1 MTSGDLAVRAD
12 KLGKWYGNVLG
23 LSDVTIEIG
32 PGITGLLGPNGA
44 GKSTFMK
51 LITGQLHPSI
61 GTVTIGGR
69 AVWNDA
75 EMFRRIGFCPEQDAF
90 YEDTT
95 GREFLT
101 GLLSL
106 YGFPADEVRERAQS
120 ALAFVELLD
129 DQDRLIRGYSRGMR
143 QRLKIAQAVAHEPA
157 ILILDEPL
165 NGLDPLSKRKVI
177 KLIKDYRTEG
187 RTVLVSS
194 HVLPEIEALT
204 KSIVL
209 IHHGKILAQ
218 GDVHYIRDLID
229 AHPHVVA
236 VKTSNARGLAGRIV
250 GEADVLSVRFDEKEG
265 TVLFE
270 TRNRDRFFDR
280 LTRLAA
286 DRGFDIE
293 EITSPDDNL
302 QSVFDY
308 LVGK

>member
-1 MTSGDLAVRAD
+1 MRAE

-23 LSDVTIEIG
+23 LSDISIEIG

-51 LITGQLHPSI
+51 LVTGQLRPSI
-61 GTVTIGGR
+61 GAVTIGGR
-69 AVWNDA
+69 PVWNNPDI
-75 EMFRRIGFCPEQDAF
+75 FRRVGFCPEQDAF
-90 YEDTT
+90 YEEMT
-95 GREFLT
+95 GREFLA
-101 GLLSL
+101 GLLGL
-106 YGFPADEVRERAQS
+106 FGFGPDEVRKRTEQ
-120 ALAFVELLD
+120 ALEFVELTEAA
-129 DQDRLIRGYSRGMR
+129 DRTIRGYSRGMR
-143 QRLKIAQAVAHEPA
+143 QRLKISQSLAHEPD

-177 KLIKDYRTEG
+177 RLIKEYRTEG

-209 IHHGKILAQ
+209 IHQGKILAE
-218 GDVHYIRDLID
+218 GDIHHIRGLID
-229 AHPHVVA
+229 THPHIVA
-236 VKTSNARGLAGRIV
+236 VRTSDPRGLAGRFI
-250 GEADVLSVRFDEKEG
+250 GEAEVRSVRFDETEG
-265 TVLFE
+265 TALFE
-270 TRNRDRFFDR
+270 TNNRDRFFER
-280 LTRLAA
+280 LTRLASSPE
-286 DRGFDIE
+286 FDVE

>member
-1 MTSGDLAVRAD
+1 MTSGGLAVRAD

-23 LSDVTIEIG
+23 LSDVSIEIG

-51 LITGQLHPSI
+51 LITGQLRPSI
-61 GTVTIGGR
+61 GTVTIGNQP
-69 AVWNDA
+69 VWNNP
-75 EMFRRIGFCPEQDAF
+75 EIFRRIGFCPEQDAF

-95 GREFLT
+95 GREFLA
-101 GLLSL
+101 GLLGLSG
-106 YGFPADEVRERAQS
+106 YSPAEVRERAAR
-120 ALAFVELLD
+120 ALAFVELTD
-129 DQDRLIRGYSRGMR
+129 AADRLIHGYSRGMR
-143 QRLKIAQAVAHEPA
+143 QRLKFAQAVAHEPE

-165 NGLDPLSKRKVI
+165 SGLDPLSKRKVI
-177 KLIKDYRTEG
+177 RLIKDYRTEG

-204 KSIVL
+204 QSIVL
-209 IHHGKILAQ
+209 IHQGKILAE
-218 GDVHYIRDLID
+218 GDIHYIRDLID
-229 AHPHVVA
+229 AHPHIVA
-236 VKTSNARGLAGRIV
+236 VRTGDGRLLAGKFV
-250 GEADVLSVRFDEKEG
+250 GEANVMSVRFDEVEG
-265 TVLFE
+265 MVFFE
-270 TRNRDRFFDR
+270 TMNRDRFFER

-286 DRGFDIE
+286 DNGLDIE